1 MKNIIY
7 IKDYLHGE
15 KDSRKGKQI
24 NKCRKKIIGLKIKIK
39 KKENSTELQ
48 NPNVEAEIYNDNKKY
63 YWGKKCQKLN

>member
-7 IKDYLHGE
+7 IKDNLHGE

-39 KKENSTELQ
+39 KKGKLYRTAKSQCRGRDLQ
-48 NPNVEAEIYNDNKKY
+48 
-63 YWGKKCQKLN
+63 